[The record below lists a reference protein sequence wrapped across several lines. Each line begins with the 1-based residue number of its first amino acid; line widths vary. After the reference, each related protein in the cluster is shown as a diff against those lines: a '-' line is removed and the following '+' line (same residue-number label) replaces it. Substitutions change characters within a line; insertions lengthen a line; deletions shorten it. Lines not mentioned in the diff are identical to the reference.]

1 MTKAVILAGG
11 LGTRISEESHM
22 RPKPMIEIGGRPILW
37 HIMKIYSHF
46 GINEFVICCGYR
58 GYMIKEYFANYFLH
72 MSDITFDM
80 SNNEMHVHN
89 QRSEP
94 WKVTLVD
101 TGEMTQTGGR
111 VKRIRDHLDETF
123 CLTYGDGLSNI
134 NIADLLAF
142 HKREG
147 RVATISAVQP
157 EGRFGSLEIEGTK
170 ISRFLEKPKGDGRWV
185 SGGFMVCE
193 PELLDHIDGDA
204 TIREQEPLMGLAD
217 EGKLSVRKHEGFW
230 AAMDT
235 LRDRNALEAMWAD
248 EKTAPWRVWA

>member
-46 GINEFVICCGYR
+46 GVNDFVICCGYR

-72 MSDITFDM
+72 MSDVTFDM
-80 SNNEMHVHN
+80 SNNQMHVHN

-101 TGEMTQTGGR
+101 TGEHTQTGGR
-111 VKRIRDHLDETF
+111 VKRIRDHLDDTF

-134 NIADLLAF
+134 NIADLIAF
-142 HKREG
+142 HKSEG

-157 EGRFGSLEIEGTK
+157 EGRFGSLEIVGTK
-170 ISRFLEKPKGDGRWV
+170 INRFLEKPKGDGQWV

-193 PELLDHIDGDA
+193 PELLDHIEGDA
-204 TIREQEPLMGLAD
+204 TILEQGPLMGLAD
-217 EGKLSVRKHEGFW
+217 KGQLSVRKHDGFW

-248 EKTAPWRVWA
+248 KKNAPWRVWA